1 MRHESVRV
9 LLGAFV
15 YKTQDKGK
23 INNDKDSGKK
33 LRDLKSDKKD
43 KGGPPQETSRK
54 YLNKEFDK
62 KQD

>member
-23 INNDKDSGKK
+23 INNGKDSGKK
-33 LRDLKSDKKD
+33 LRDLRVI
-43 KGGPPQETSRK
+43 RK
-54 YLNKEFDK
+54 IRVAHHKRRRENT
-62 KQD
+62 